1 MSIVQRLRILIV
13 GGGIGGLG
21 AATALALRGFSVEL
35 VEIRGDLTAAGGVGI
50 NQPANALRAMREI
63 GLLDQCLARGF
74 QFDHGAHHDVT
85 GQPLWQYRYEFG
97 IDGLPGNNGISRADL
112 HDILL
117 AAAKQA
123 GVELRFGT
131 TVRSRTEYS
140 DHIEVATT
148 DGRVGRYDL
157 LLAFDGIGSQTR
169 HEVFGPEYRPTP
181 TGFGVLRVTL
191 PRPADLT
198 GLHMFHGPGVK
209 VGFCPTSEEKMYLH
223 SVARQPPEGAPAQNT
238 LHRMLHNQLTPFEG
252 LPGEVRDSMD
262 GTEAIV
268 FSPISEVL
276 LPLPWFRGRIAVLGD
291 AAHACAP
298 HLSQGAAMA
307 LEDGVVLAEVL
318 AERNAP
324 LADVLEEFGR
334 RRFPRV
340 RAVQEA
346 SRKILEAEMEQGTAA
361 TTVRAEGGRGMD
373 HFLGLPA

>member
-1 MSIVQRLRILIV
+1 MQRLRILII

-35 VEIRGDLTAAGGVGI
+35 VEIRRDLTAAGGVGI
-50 NQPANALRAMREI
+50 NQPANALRAIREI
-63 GLLDQCLARGF
+63 GVLDQCLARGF
-74 QFDHGAHHDVT
+74 QFDHGVHHDTT
-85 GQPLWQYRYEFG
+85 GRPTGRFDYAYS
-97 IDGLPGNNGISRADL
+97 IDEVPANNGISRAVL

-117 AAAKQA
+117 GAAKQA
-123 GVELRFGT
+123 GAELRFGT
-131 TVRSRTEYS
+131 SVRSRVEYG
-140 DHIEVATT
+140 DHVEVTTT

-157 LLAFDGIGSQTR
+157 LVAFDGIGSQTR

-198 GLHMFHGPGVK
+198 GMYIFHSPDAK
-209 VGFCPTSEEKMYLH
+209 VGLVPVSDETMYLY
-223 SVARQPPEGAPAQNT
+223 SVTRQPPEESPTPNT
-238 LHRMLHNQLTPFEG
+238 LHHMLRSQLAPFKG
-252 LPGEVRDSMD
+252 LPGEVRDSIEA
-262 GTEAIV
+262 TAAIV
-268 FSPISEVL
+268 YSPISEVL

-307 LEDGVVLAEVL
+307 LEDGVVLAEAL

-340 RAVQEA
+340 RAVQDT
-346 SRKILEAEMEQGTAA
+346 SRHILNAEMEQGTAA
-361 TTVRAEGGRGMD
+361 AIPAGEVRGIHRL
-373 HFLGLPA
+373 LGLPA